1 MSSIDLV
8 RSQNLTLEQLKLLF
22 VSRQRKV
29 ALSMQREGYS
39 KDSLGI

>member
-29 ALSMQREGYS
+29 ALNMLREGCS